1 MFPSPPEELAQ
12 MAVSRYGEMVYRLA
26 FSHTGSRQDAD
37 DIYQEVFLRLV
48 RRPNVFEDEEH
59 LRAWL
64 IRVTV
69 NCCNSLWR
77 SPWKRR
83 TVPLSQVEETAAAD
97 EPELT
102 GLTETL
108 QRLSPKDRTVIHL
121 FYYEDLP
128 VAQISRLLGE
138 RESTIRSRLTRA
150 RQRLKLLLEGGEA

>member
-12 MAVSRYGEMVYRLA
+12 MAGSRYGEMVYRLA

-69 NCCNSLWR
+69 NCCNSLWQL
-77 SPWKRR
+77 
-83 TVPLSQVEETAAAD
+83 PLEAEN
-97 EPELT
+97 
-102 GLTETL
+102 
-108 QRLSPKDRTVIHL
+108 
-121 FYYEDLP
+121 
-128 VAQISRLLGE
+128 
-138 RESTIRSRLTRA
+138 RA
-150 RQRLKLLLEGGEA
+150 IVSGGRNSGCG

>member
-26 FSHTGSRQDAD
+26 FFHTGSRQDAD

-69 NCCNSLWR
+69 NCAIPCGAPPGSGEPCHCLR
-77 SPWKRR
+77 WKK
-83 TVPLSQVEETAAAD
+83 
-97 EPELT
+97 
-102 GLTETL
+102 
-108 QRLSPKDRTVIHL
+108 QRLRMN
-121 FYYEDLP
+121 
-128 VAQISRLLGE
+128 
-138 RESTIRSRLTRA
+138 RS
-150 RQRLKLLLEGGEA
+150 

>member
-1 MFPSPPEELAQ
+1 MVLSRSETLAEQ
-12 MAVSRYGEMVYRLA
+12 AISQYGEMVYRLA

-48 RRPNVFEDEEH
+48 RCSTAFEDGEH

-64 IRVTV
+64 IRVTI

-83 TVPLSQVEETAAAD
+83 TVPLVQVEDTPVEMG
-97 EPELT
+97 PELAE
-102 GLTETL
+102 LTEAL
-108 QRLSPKDRTVIHL
+108 GRLSSKDRTVIHL
-121 FYYEDLP
+121 FYYEDLS
-128 VAQISRLLGE
+128 VAQLSRLLGE

-150 RQRLKLLLEGGEA
+150 RQRLKQLLEGGEA